1 MDCSALELCSRLI
14 FVACFVVVDVLSLF
28 PDLHVPTTQLLLI
41 ERYDRVELKFE
52 SITTQSN
59 LERKDRVAFDRD
71 CVLL

>member
-1 MDCSALELCSRLI
+1 MYSSALELCSRLI
-14 FVACFVVVDVLSLF
+14 FVACFAVVDVLSLF